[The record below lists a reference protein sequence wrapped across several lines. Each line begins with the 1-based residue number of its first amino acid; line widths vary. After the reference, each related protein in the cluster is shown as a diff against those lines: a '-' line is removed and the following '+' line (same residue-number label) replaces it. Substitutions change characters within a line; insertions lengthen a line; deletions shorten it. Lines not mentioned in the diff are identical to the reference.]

1 MKDTLEELAHGTK
14 MGTAAS
20 FDRVEIYA
28 LDGYH
33 LEYVLPLITAEEFL
47 HDNINDWMD

>member
-28 LDGYH
+28 SDGYH
-33 LEYVLPLITAEEFL
+33 LEYVLRVL
-47 HDNINDWMD
+47 DYC